1 MVISPCLS
9 FLVEEIETQRCNGTC
24 VVTEQSSSWSLGIPV
39 PVLIFPL
46 LQADWAT
53 RALGGVR
60 GAMVKNLCLKDCNTE
75 TRTPILESRTQ
86 PLCLCSYP
94 SPWLGATGNNYSHE
108 IAFKCQ
114 ALDNAE
120 QKGSPQGKVN
130 FRSEL
135 QTQICKW
142 HEHGDCWC
150 F

>member
-1 MVISPCLS
+1 MSTHAFCPEGFGQADIHTRRRQSIGWGDGRLHPELPNAIMVISPCLS

-39 PVLIFPL
+39 PVLLFPL

-60 GAMVKNLCLKDCNTE
+60 GVMVKNLCLKDCNTE

-108 IAFKCQ
+108 IAF
-114 ALDNAE
+114 
-120 QKGSPQGKVN
+120 
-130 FRSEL
+130 
-135 QTQICKW
+135 
-142 HEHGDCWC
+142 
-150 F
+150 